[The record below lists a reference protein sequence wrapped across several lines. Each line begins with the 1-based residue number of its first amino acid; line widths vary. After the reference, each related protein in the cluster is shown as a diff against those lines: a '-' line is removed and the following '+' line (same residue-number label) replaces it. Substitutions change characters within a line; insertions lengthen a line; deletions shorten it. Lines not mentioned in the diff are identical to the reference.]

1 MYNVSEM
8 QIKTS
13 NASSFKGHFTDNTIE
28 KFDIFVMSVAAFYT
42 CNASTKG

>member
-1 MYNVSEM
+1 M

-13 NASSFKGHFTDNTIE
+13 NTSTFKGHCTDNTIE
-28 KFDIFVMSVAAFYT
+28 KVDIFVMSVTAFYT